1 MGVKAPETQPLAV
14 TAIGMMSPLG
24 DDAVEACAAARAGIS
39 RIAELANLDFAGD
52 VAFGAE
58 TMDGPPTINGSV
70 VRGIGD
76 TFVGVARALL
86 LGGPAIDEILR
97 RRALDPAERAR
108 TGLVVNLSD
117 HFVLD
122 AVARSQPGGALPS
135 VAWRRATETLA
146 ARLAEPRQLAPV
158 ARQSIVC
165 HGGNAGLAAAVNEAA
180 KMLAAG
186 WVDRCIVGAIDSRAE
201 AGFLK
206 AAARLRLLR
215 TADNPV
221 GLIPGEAAA
230 FLLLERPADAS
241 RSGAPAL
248 ASIASPSAGIDAV
261 DLLAEDAAPSG
272 ERLAEVLRAALAAS
286 PGVAFSIGDLNG
298 TVRRSVEWGNAL
310 VRLREE
316 SRLPDFPVWLPG
328 IPFGDT
334 GAAVG
339 ALGVCMAVRGFA
351 RRYAP
356 GPAAAIWLSSESGA
370 KAALVV
376 RAPAA

>member
-1 MGVKAPETQPLAV
+1 MT
-14 TAIGMMSPLG
+14 SPLG
-24 DDAVEACAAARAGIS
+24 DDAIEACAAARAGIT

-58 TMDGPPTINGSV
+58 TMDGPPTVSGSV

-86 LGGPAIDEILR
+86 LGGPAIDEVLR
-97 RRALDPAERAR
+97 RRALDPAERGR

-122 AVARSQPGGALPS
+122 ADARARPGEALPS
-135 VAWRRATETLA
+135 VAWRRSTESLA
-146 ARLAEPRQLAPV
+146 SRLAGPRQLAPA

-165 HGGNAGLAAAVNEAA
+165 FGGNAGLAAAVQEAG
-180 KMLAAG
+180 KMITAG

-230 FLLLERPADAS
+230 FMLLERPADAA

-248 ASIASPSAGIDAV
+248 ATIAGLSAGNDPA
-261 DLLAEDAAPSG
+261 DLLAEETAPSG
-272 ERLAEVLRAALAAS
+272 EALADVLRAALAGG

-298 TVRRSVEWGNAL
+298 TERRSIEWGNAL
-310 VRLREE
+310 VRLRQD
-316 SRLPDFPVWLPG
+316 SRLPDCPVWLPG

-339 ALGVCMAVRGFA
+339 PLGVCMAVRGFA

-356 GPAAAIWLSSESGA
+356 GPAAVIWLSSESGA
-370 KAALVV
+370 KAAMVV
-376 RAPAA
+376 RAPTA